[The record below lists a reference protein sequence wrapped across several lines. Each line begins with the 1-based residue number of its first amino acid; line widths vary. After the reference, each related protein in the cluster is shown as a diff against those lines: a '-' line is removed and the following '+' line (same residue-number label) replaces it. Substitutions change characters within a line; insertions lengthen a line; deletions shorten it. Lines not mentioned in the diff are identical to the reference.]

1 MDDPTGPLSF
11 VARYPGLVAVRKR
24 LQKHGSSRA
33 LVIDQDLLRALLPD
47 GDLEQ
52 TLLVEVVGD
61 ALLVRRE
68 TSEPIPTS
76 AVAQAADQLASL
88 PESAIELSATERQL
102 LAALLEAPGTTTGLA
117 RRVDRARETVS
128 HRLNRLRERGWVTK
142 TGRDW
147 RATDAG
153 RARIE
158 TDPAARFA
166 EHPAAVARLLLALE
180 HGPATAAELEKR
192 LGVKRGAVLSAIK
205 QATAAGLVERDDLR
219 TNAPVYWLTGPRS

>member
-1 MDDPTGPLSF
+1 M
-11 VARYPGLVAVRKR
+11 AVRKR

-33 LVIDQDLLRALLPD
+33 LVIDKDLLRVLLPD

-68 TSEPIPTS
+68 TSDPLPTS

-88 PESAIELSATERQL
+88 PESVIELNATERQL
-102 LAALLEAPGTTTGLA
+102 LTELLEAPGTTTGLA
-117 RRVDRARETVS
+117 GRVGRARETVS

-147 RATDAG
+147 RVTDAG
-153 RARIE
+153 RARLE
-158 TDPAARFA
+158 ADPATRFVG
-166 EHPAAVARLLLALE
+166 HPPAVARLLLALE
-180 HGPATAAELEKR
+180 QGPATAAELEER
-192 LGVKRGAVLSAIK
+192 LGVTRSAVLM
-205 QATAAGLVERDDLR
+205 TAKRAVEAGLVER
-219 TNAPVYWLTGPRS
+219 APVAKGAPPEYRLVRSA